1 MTMTTADASASKDF
15 HLTIK
20 VRNARMLRLMQN
32 NGFKNASA
40 LARATLLQPSIIGG
54 LLTMK
59 VSPMKV
65 NGDWARCAYTVSSAL
80 RCEPE
85 DIWPAHLARM
95 KAKFS
100 SVSFEVGIEQLE
112 RMKEPPQLS
121 HVSGKELRDLLD
133 KHLTP
138 LESQILKM
146 RFGLDGPELT
156 PMETATEI
164 GRYTAQRIC
173 QIEAKAIRKM
183 KWPSVRR
190 VLLEKFNE
198 LE

>member
-20 VRNARMLRLMQN
+20 VRNARMLRLMQK

-54 LLTMK
+54 LLTMR
-59 VSPMKV
+59 VSPMRV

-121 HVSGKELRDLLD
+121 HVSGKELRDVLD

-138 LESQILKM
+138 LEAQIVKM

-156 PMETATEI
+156 QWEAAKEI
-164 GRYTAQRIC
+164 GTYSVQRIG
-173 QIEAKAIRKM
+173 QIEAKALRRLKS
-183 KWPSVRR
+183 PRVAR
-190 VLLEKFNE
+190 VLLEKLDE

>member
-1 MTMTTADASASKDF
+1 
-15 HLTIK
+15 
-20 VRNARMLRLMQN
+20 
-32 NGFKNASA
+32 
-40 LARATLLQPSIIGG
+40 
-54 LLTMK
+54 
-59 VSPMKV
+59 
-65 NGDWARCAYTVSSAL
+65 
-80 RCEPE
+80 
-85 DIWPAHLARM
+85 M

-138 LESQILKM
+138 LESQILQM

-156 PMETATEI
+156 QWETAKEI
-164 GRYTAQRIC
+164 GTYSATRIG
-173 QIEAKAIRKM
+173 QLEAKALRKL
-183 KWPSVRR
+183 KGPRVAR
-190 VLLEKFNE
+190 VLLEKLDE

>member
-1 MTMTTADASASKDF
+1 
-15 HLTIK
+15 
-20 VRNARMLRLMQN
+20 
-32 NGFKNASA
+32 
-40 LARATLLQPSIIGG
+40 
-54 LLTMK
+54 
-59 VSPMKV
+59 
-65 NGDWARCAYTVSSAL
+65 
-80 RCEPE
+80 
-85 DIWPAHLARM
+85 M

-121 HVSGKELRDLLD
+121 HVSGKELRDIID
-133 KHLTP
+133 KNLSP

-156 PMETATEI
+156 HREIAKEI
-164 GRYTAQRIC
+164 GTHTAQRIC

-183 KWPSVRR
+183 KWPRAAR
-190 VLLEKFNE
+190 VLLEKLHE

>member
-1 MTMTTADASASKDF
+1 MTTADATASKDF

-20 VRNARMLRLMQN
+20 VRNARMLRLMEK

-40 LARATLLQPSIIGG
+40 LARATLLHPTIIGD

-59 VSPMKV
+59 RSPMRAS
-65 NGDWARCAYTVSSAL
+65 GDWTRCAYAVSSAL

-121 HVSGKELRDLLD
+121 HVSGKELRDILD
-133 KHLTP
+133 KNLSP
-138 LESQILKM
+138 LESRILKM

-156 PMETATEI
+156 QWETAKEI
-164 GRYTAQRIC
+164 GTYTAQRIC
-173 QIEAKAIRKM
+173 QIEAKALRKL
-183 KWPSVRR
+183 KYPRAAR
-190 VLLEKFNE
+190 VLLEKLHE